1 MKSSNIYPLVS
12 IILPTHNGAKYLAE
26 SINSC
31 LFQTYTNIELII
43 IDDGST
49 DNSINII
56 NSFIKKDNR
65 VKVFSNNKKTNL
77 PKALN
82 IGHRNAIGKLITW
95 TSDDNRFKEN
105 AISVL
110 VEKLIKNNVDIVYS
124 NYEIINTKGTYV
136 KSNSVSFIQDI
147 FYGNCIGPCFL
158 YRLNVFKYN
167 NGYRED
173 LFLVEDY
180 YYWLNSSNKFSF
192 YKIEE
197 NLYEYREHKIS
208 LTSKIKSENNYYKI
222 WKNNLHK
229 AYKIYFGTI
238 SKSELDFLI
247 RLNNRQDNYIDSD
260 IYTFLKFINRVSCK
274 YKKHF
279 VQEPYFITQLN
290 KIYRNIVMKKKKYF
304 IFELFYFIK
313 YFNIFYKITQYG
325 LRKKII
331 KKYLHIL

>member
-1 MKSSNIYPLVS
+1 
-12 IILPTHNGAKYLAE
+12 
-26 SINSC
+26 
-31 LFQTYTNIELII
+31 
-43 IDDGST
+43 
-49 DNSINII
+49 
-56 NSFIKKDNR
+56 
-65 VKVFSNNKKTNL
+65 
-77 PKALN
+77 
-82 IGHRNAIGKLITW
+82 
-95 TSDDNRFKEN
+95 
-105 AISVL
+105 
-110 VEKLIKNNVDIVYS
+110 
-124 NYEIINTKGTYV
+124 
-136 KSNSVSFIQDI
+136 
-147 FYGNCIGPCFL
+147 
-158 YRLNVFKYN
+158 VFKYN